1 MESTLHQGHKGKDY
15 RDLVFQHI
23 FGFGKLIHIGNLD
36 LEHILDRILW
46 LYRVWESNQVGS
58 DKLGFQMDS
67 GYKLYQDHM
76 EMDYKDSLAL
86 AVVCFYNKIKI
97 DLCSDKGYS
106 IKIWWYTY
114 SDYVIP
120 TMKKI
125 KI

>member
-1 MESTLHQGHKGKDY
+1 MDY

-23 FGFGKLIHIGNLD
+23 FGFGKLIHIGSLG
-36 LEHILDRILW
+36 LEHILDHILW
-46 LYRVWESNQVGS
+46 LYRVWESTQVGS
-58 DKLGFQMDS
+58 DRLGFQMDS
-67 GYKLYQDHM
+67 EYKLYQDHM

-114 SDYVIP
+114 SDYVKP
-120 TMKKI
+120 TMKK
-125 KI
+125 